1 MCICINCKHIF
12 ICETYQNIEKQHTNK
27 QLNGSITFIPQHTII
42 DANLNNNRRYNEID
56 WDVVECL
63 SFVEK
68 PGYWSDLKIKVKKST
83 N

>member
-12 ICETYQNIEKQHTNK
+12 TCKTYQNIERQHTSK
-27 QLNGSITFIPQHTII
+27 QLNILNAFIPQHTIVKT
-42 DANLNNNRRYNEID
+42 NLNNGKYNETE

-68 PGYWSDLKIKVKKST
+68 PGYWSNFKIKVKKT
-83 N
+83 D